1 MLDTRSTTWLPS
13 PAMWFQAA
21 SSAALAAREGSGVDL
36 FARILSILALLV
48 SLSALAWQFL
58 SWRLSGPRV
67 RVDWLSSMMVGE
79 PDHPE
84 VLVLIVNSRGRL
96 PITVQQWG
104 FVIKGTL
111 QALTGWTSG
120 PALPHRMEP
129 DSEARWILDYRE
141 ARQSLSQNYPSQRH
155 YRDLVPLVRRGDG
168 KWVYG
173 RKVLRIWEE
182 GHIGPDPR
190 ISGWWRRFLPG
201 HQRIQTRHG
210 TGWDRLPRQP
220 N

>member
-1 MLDTRSTTWLPS
+1 MWLE
-13 PAMWFQAA
+13 AA
-21 SSAALAAREGSGVDL
+21 SSAGSAAREGSNMDL
-36 FARILSILALLV
+36 TARILSILALVV
-48 SLSALAWQFL
+48 SLSALLWQFV

-67 RVDWLSSMMVGE
+67 RADSLSGIALGQ

-111 QALTGWTSG
+111 QAPTGWTSG
-120 PALPHRMEP
+120 PELPHRMEP
-129 DSEARWILDYRE
+129 DSEARWMLDYRE
-141 ARQSLSQNYPSQRH
+141 ARQWLRQNYPSQRR
-155 YRDLVPLVRRGDG
+155 YRDLVPFVRRGGG

-173 RKVLRIWEE
+173 GKVVRIWEE
-182 GHIGPDPR
+182 GSPLGPDPR

-201 HQRIQTRHG
+201 YQPIQTRHG

-220 N
+220 EL